1 MNPDAP
7 VSEMM
12 TRHIVSVSPQQR
24 LADLKDLFK
33 EKQFHYNI
41 PVIEGDELKG
51 MVVLTDFM
59 FAIKN
64 DPDINRQHGY
74 SDLQVKDIMRG
85 QVQTVSP
92 ATTVREVA
100 GIFSNGEVHTL
111 MVTEQQQL
119 LGIVSTADVIRWMI
133 KEQQ

>member
-1 MNPDAP
+1 MNLDAP

-41 PVIEGDELKG
+41 PVIEADELKG

-64 DPDINRQHGY
+64 DTDINRQHGY
-74 SDLQVKDIMRG
+74 NDLQVKDIMRER
-85 QVQTVSP
+85 VHTVSP

-100 GIFSNGEVHTL
+100 GIFANGEVHTL
-111 MVTEQQQL
+111 MITEKQQL
-119 LGIVSTADVIRWMI
+119 LGIVSTADIIRWLI
-133 KEQQ
+133 K